1 MLWFTLVLA
10 VHVIVS
16 VFLILVVLLQS
27 GQAGDIASAFGG
39 GGSQAAFGPRGSSN
53 VLTKA
58 TTWSAAIF
66 MVTSILLVF
75 LSQERGGSVL
85 DEVQAPAPTPAVQ
98 TAPAEAAGDREAG
111 QGREAAPGKTGPKQA
126 PAGTKAPAGDVPAP
140 GK

>member
-10 VHVIVS
+10 VHIVVS

-53 VLTKA
+53 VLTRA

-66 MVTSILLVF
+66 MVTSVLLVF
-75 LSQERGGSVL
+75 LSQDRGGSVL
-85 DEVQAPAPTPAVQ
+85 DEVETPAPTPAVQ
-98 TAPAEAAGDREAG
+98 TAPVEPGTAEQAA
-111 QGREAAPGKTGPKQA
+111 QQPA
-126 PAGTKAPAGDVPAP
+126 PAEGTADQEQSPAGEDTPDVPP
-140 GK
+140 EGN

>member
-10 VHVIVS
+10 VHIVVS

-53 VLTKA
+53 VLTRA

-66 MVTSILLVF
+66 MVTSVLLVF
-75 LSQERGGSVL
+75 LSQDRGGSVL
-85 DEVQAPAPTPAVQ
+85 DEVETPAPTPAVQ
-98 TAPAEAAGDREAG
+98 TAPAEPGTDQQPAQQPDAPEGTADQQQSPAGEN
-111 QGREAAPGKTGPKQA
+111 APG
-126 PAGTKAPAGDVPAP
+126 VPP
-140 GK
+140 EGN

>member
-1 MLWFTLVLA
+1 VLWFTLVLA
-10 VHVIVS
+10 VHVVVS

-75 LSQERGGSVL
+75 LSQDRGGSVL
-85 DEVQAPAPTPAVQ
+85 DEVETPAPTPAVQ
-98 TAPAEAAGDREAG
+98 TAPAEPGGEQESGQQAPAAAGDETS
-111 QGREAAPGKTGPKQA
+111 APTGEA
-126 PAGTKAPAGDVPAP
+126 PAENVPAE
-140 GK
+140 GN